1 MPLINCLECNA
12 IISDQAPSCPHC
24 GIPQGKNLA
33 SIQCPECDSKI
44 SPQAS
49 SCPQCGIPLKKLSV
63 SHSPSMPVGDDVKA
77 IASIFSLAFFFSSQ
91 GRISRLQYALAIG
104 CLIAVAIL
112 ENLLLLQMLDSNA
125 VFAII
130 LNVLFAIPLFISFIL
145 VAIKRCH
152 DINWSGW
159 NSIGLFIPYLGFLM
173 LAFLLFIKG
182 DEENNQYGNS
192 PYSLLKTL
200 NHANNT
206 TKNDTPPHSNWM
218 NPEEDK

>member
-24 GIPQGKNLA
+24 GIPQGKKLA

-152 DINWSGW
+152 DK
-159 NSIGLFIPYLGFLM
+159 F
-173 LAFLLFIKG
+173 
-182 DEENNQYGNS
+182 
-192 PYSLLKTL
+192 
-200 NHANNT
+200 NHP
-206 TKNDTPPHSNWM
+206 TKHVII
-218 NPEEDK
+218 

>member
-33 SIQCPECDSKI
+33 SIQCPECDTQI

-49 SCPQCGIPLKKLSV
+49 SCPQCGIPLKKLSAPKI
-63 SHSPSMPVGDDVKA
+63 PSIPTSEDSYGKV
-77 IASIFSLAFFFSSQ
+77 IASLFSLSFFFSSQ

-104 CLIAVAIL
+104 CLIAIGIIFNV
-112 ENLLLLQMLDSNA
+112 LLLGSNMAIAIMLS
-125 VFAII
+125 II
-130 LNVLFAIPLFISFIL
+130 ISIPALISFII
-145 VAIKRCH
+145 VSIKRCH

-159 NSIGLFIPYLGFLM
+159 YSIGLFIPYLGFLM

>member
-125 VFAII
+125 VFECII
-130 LNVLFAIPLFISFIL
+130 CNP
-145 VAIKRCH
+145 
-152 DINWSGW
+152 
-159 NSIGLFIPYLGFLM
+159 SI
-173 LAFLLFIKG
+173 
-182 DEENNQYGNS
+182 
-192 PYSLLKTL
+192 
-200 NHANNT
+200 H
-206 TKNDTPPHSNWM
+206 
-218 NPEEDK
+218 